1 MLITSRAAG
10 IFDRHRPGVEDFQFL
25 DMFESSIGRLTDHET
40 DLFSRFNTASTAA
53 ARWLK
58 SQRKPRRI
66 AGELQAASRMSA
78 DEPTEFDKDP
88 SFVDALLDIGKET
101 QLLAEIKDIRDE
113 LNMIS
118 LVLKHQI
125 SVLPDMADHIGEELI
140 EASGSQKRMEIKRA
154 RERQRK
160 MVELHIKD
168 VERMSSQA
176 ADISSNLTNL
186 LDLKQKHANAF
197 EARFAR
203 DQAAGTAR
211 QGQTIMVFTLVTII
225 FLPMSFM
232 AAFFTINIKEFPRAS
247 DGTEQLP
254 LGYVSKY
261 MFGIGLA
268 VSVPLIAVAFTL
280 DDIGYFFSK
289 MSKKVRKRVMGS
301 NLSSRQSTWPLRGES
316 ASSQTEVTMVD
327 EKAALAT
334 AKDVGIN
341 PKEDYLGPLPRI
353 NSRRTEVSMRNSA
366 ERRDRWDLEQGQGWR

>member
-1 MLITSRAAG
+1 
-10 IFDRHRPGVEDFQFL
+10 
-25 DMFESSIGRLTDHET
+25 MFSG
-40 DLFSRFNTASTAA
+40 FNTASTAA

-58 SQRKPRRI
+58 GQRKRRRLV
-66 AGELQAASRMSA
+66 GQLHSSREL
-78 DEPTEFDKDP
+78 EPDRSEFERDP

-113 LNMIS
+113 LNMIA

-125 SVLPDMADHIGEELI
+125 SVLPDMAEHIAEEMS
-140 EASGSQKRMEIKRA
+140 EGNSAQRKMEIKRVK
-154 RERQRK
+154 ERQKK
-160 MVELHIKD
+160 MVELHLKD

-232 AAFFTINIKEFPRAS
+232 AAFFAINIKEFPRAS
-247 DGTEQLP
+247 DGSEQLS

-280 DDIGYFFSK
+280 DDIAYFFSK
-289 MSKKVRKRVMGS
+289 VKKRTQKRWRGD
-301 NLSSRQSTWPLRGES
+301 NGESRQSTWPLVPSTQDWE
-316 ASSQTEVTMVD
+316 TEVILQEKVEIETVKAVD
-327 EKAALAT
+327 GDT
-334 AKDVGIN
+334 
-341 PKEDYLGPLPRI
+341 KEDGLGPLPRI
-353 NSRRTEVSMRNSA
+353 NSRRTDVSKRTST
-366 ERRDRWDLEQGQGWR
+366 ERRDRWDVEQGRDW